1 MSYVKHIIQ
10 PGEEV
15 VMIGHLHW
23 IIYRN
28 AILLALVA
36 LAIFIYGY
44 VYYHVRFYC
53 VIAGGVVGVVALLF
67 FLPAWF
73 RKMITEIAVT
83 NKRIIHKVGFISQRT
98 TEMNI
103 DKVETVA
110 VDQSVLGRLFD
121 YGTINIKGTGQG
133 IEDLR
138 YMAQPIALRNAIEA
152 R

>member
-36 LAIFIYGY
+36 IAIFIYGY
-44 VYYHVRFYC
+44 EYYPVRFYC
-53 VIAGGVVGVVALLF
+53 VIAGGVVGVVAFLF

-73 RKMITEIAVT
+73 RKM
-83 NKRIIHKVGFISQRT
+83 IIHKVGFISQRT